1 MKEVCAIQLTPRQ
14 SEIVQLVKRL
24 APITGDLIAE
34 QLGVSR
40 PTIRSDLSVLV
51 MLGYLDAKP
60 KVGYFPGNISQ
71 SAAPQ
76 PIDIR
81 VQDVQS
87 MPVIV
92 RETSSVHDAV
102 VALFL
107 ENVGSL
113 IVADE
118 EGMLLGVVSRK
129 DLLKVTLGNTMAG
142 TMPVSFV
149 MTRTPLITAQPQDS
163 ILDAAKKMDEH
174 DIDTL
179 PVVVPQQGD
188 AVTEKWEVVGRV
200 TKTTILKVFLR
211 HMKGW

>member
-60 KVGYFPGNISQ
+60 KVGYFLGNISQ

-142 TMPVSFV
+142 TMPISFV